1 MTFQETLIQILTRF
15 SETDPVF
22 VWLFFAFSN
31 FAENVFPPWPGDTI
45 TVFGGFLV
53 ARNLESFGWFSLLSS
68 TLFGNLLGAWV
79 MYRFGNV
86 FLHWVKKK
94 EFPLKDSLY
103 DEESIERTLTWFH
116 RNAIAVVLF
125 SRFSAGIRFFVSIV
139 AGMVKMNHLVFFG
152 CFTAAVILWCGLL
165 IFSGFYLGSHWEAVL
180 GFLEIYNRI
189 IFGLMILFAILFFWY
204 RRIKKTAD
212 QNS

>member
-1 MTFQETLIQILTRF
+1 MTFQETLIQILHRF

-22 VWLFFAFSN
+22 VWLFFVFSN
-31 FAENVFPPWPGDTI
+31 FAENIFPPWPGDTI

-53 ARNLESFGWFSLLSS
+53 ARNLESFGWIALVSS
-68 TLFGNLLGAWV
+68 TFFGNLLGAWV

-94 EFPLKDSLY
+94 DFPFKDSLY
-103 DEESIERTLTWFH
+103 DEESIEKTMAWFH
-116 RNAIAVVLF
+116 RNSIAVVLF

-139 AGMVKMNHLVFFG
+139 AGMVKMNPLVFFG
-152 CFTAAVILWCGLL
+152 CFAIAVFLWCGIL
-165 IFSGFYLGSHWEAVL
+165 IFSGFYLGAHWEAVL

-189 IFGLMILFAILFFWY
+189 IVGLLILFAIGFFWY
-204 RRIKKTAD
+204 RRRRKIAD